1 MNTIQSKNNTKA
13 HIVGVLLILTTL
25 SSYLYHPLMVLIK
38 PFQSIEQFYLWGY
51 CIVPIG
57 TFLLALL
64 SYALLLGTK
73 PNKPT
78 RIALYLLMVYW
89 LVSTMC
95 TMVSYLDYEYEIP
108 TWLGYRGFLEL
119 LLNVCSV
126 YIYCL
131 IYRNNDMDKRDISWI
146 NIYIISNLS
155 GALFFIC
162 NVLNDVAVGNY
173 SEIIHAHFGDFVFW
187 SSTGSFKIFRYCFM
201 VLMLIAHWRFAHC
214 AAFTGTDEQRTPAE
228 ENYKPIARYVVAAL
242 VALTLGS
249 GVLFLLYHYA
259 EPLLTAIG

>member
-13 HIVGVLLILTTL
+13 HITGVLLILTTL
-25 SSYLYHPLMVLIK
+25 ISYLYFPLMVLIK
-38 PFQSIEQFYLWGY
+38 PFDSIEQFYLWGY

-89 LVSTMC
+89 LVSTM
-95 TMVSYLDYEYEIP
+95 TQMYVFLDYVYEIP
-108 TWLGYRGFLEL
+108 TWFGYISL
-119 LLNVCSV
+119 LDRLLCVCSV
-126 YIYCL
+126 YIYGL

-146 NIYIISNLS
+146 NIYIIGNLIGVLFS
-155 GALFFIC
+155 IDFALKW
-162 NVLNDVAVGNY
+162 AVGNY
-173 SEIIHAHFGDFVFW
+173 SEIIQAHLGKTVFW
-187 SSTGSFKIFRYCFM
+187 NSTGSYNIFSYCFM

-242 VALTLGS
+242 VALTLG
-249 GVLFLLYHYA
+249 GGIFFLLYHYA
-259 EPLLTAIG
+259 EPLLNAIG

>member
-13 HIVGVLLILTTL
+13 HIAGVLLILTTL
-25 SSYLYHPLMVLIK
+25 SGCLYHPLMVLIK
-38 PFQSIEQFYLWGY
+38 PFQSIEQFYLCTD

-64 SYALLLGTK
+64 SYAFLLGTK

-78 RIALYLLMVYW
+78 RIALYLLMVCW
-89 LVSTMC
+89 LVSTMSI
-95 TMVSYLDYEYEIP
+95 MVSFFDYVIP
-108 TWLGYRGFLEL
+108 AWFGYILEL
-119 LLNVCSV
+119 LCFVCSI

-146 NIYIISNLS
+146 NIYIISNLIS
-155 GALFFIC
+155 ALFFIC
-162 NVLNDVAVGNY
+162 NLLNYWEVGNY
-173 SEIIHAHFGDFVFW
+173 SEIIRAHFGGFVFW
-187 SSTGSFKIFRYCFM
+187 SSTGSYNIFCYCFM

-242 VALTLGS
+242 VALTLGG

-259 EPLLTAIG
+259 EPLLNAIG

>member
-13 HIVGVLLILTTL
+13 HIAGVLLILTTL
-25 SSYLYHPLMVLIK
+25 ISYLSLPLMVLIK
-38 PFQSIEQFYLWGY
+38 PFQSIEQIYLFNN

-57 TFLLALL
+57 KFLLALL

-78 RIALYLLMVYW
+78 RIALYLLMVCW

-95 TMVSYLDYEYEIP
+95 IMVSYLDYEYEIP
-108 TWLGYRGFLEL
+108 TWLGYIGFLEL
-119 LLNVCSV
+119 LCFVCSV

-146 NIYIISNLS
+146 NIYIIGNLIS
-155 GALFFIC
+155 ALFFIDF
-162 NVLNDVAVGNY
+162 VLKGAVENY
-173 SEIIHAHFGDFVFW
+173 SAIMRAHFGEFVFW
-187 SSTGSFKIFRYCFM
+187 YSTGSYNIFCFCFM

-242 VALTLGS
+242 VALTLG
-249 GVLFLLYHYA
+249 GGIFFLLYHYA
-259 EPLLTAIG
+259 EPLLNAIG

>member
-13 HIVGVLLILTTL
+13 HIAGVLLILSTL
-25 SSYLYHPLMVLIK
+25 ITYLYHPLMVLIK
-38 PFQSIEQFYLWGY
+38 PFDSIEQFYLWGY

-78 RIALYLLMVYW
+78 RIALYLLMVCW
-89 LVSTMC
+89 LVSTM
-95 TMVSYLDYEYEIP
+95 TQMYVFLDYVYEIP
-108 TWLGYRGFLEL
+108 TWFGYISL
-119 LLNVCSV
+119 LDRLLCVCSV
-126 YIYCL
+126 YIYGL

-146 NIYIISNLS
+146 NIYIIGNLI
-155 GALFFIC
+155 GVLFFIDFA
-162 NVLNDVAVGNY
+162 LKWAVGNY
-173 SEIIHAHFGDFVFW
+173 SEIIQAHLGKTVFW
-187 SSTGSFKIFRYCFM
+187 NSTGSYNIFSYCLM

-242 VALTLGS
+242 VALTLG
-249 GVLFLLYHYA
+249 GGIFFLLYHYA
-259 EPLLTAIG
+259 EPLLNAIG

>member
-13 HIVGVLLILTTL
+13 HIAGVLFILTTL
-25 SSYLYHPLMVLIK
+25 ISYLYHPLMVLIK
-38 PFQSIEQFYLWGY
+38 PFDSIEQFYLWGY

-78 RIALYLLMVYW
+78 RIALYLLMVCW
-89 LVSTMC
+89 LVSTMLI
-95 TMVSYLDYEYEIP
+95 MVSFLDYVYEIRIP
-108 TWLGYRGFLEL
+108 TWLGGVLEL
-119 LLNVCSV
+119 LLCVCSV

-146 NIYIISNLS
+146 NIYIIGNLIGVLFS
-155 GALFFIC
+155 IDFALKW
-162 NVLNDVAVGNY
+162 AVGNY
-173 SEIIHAHFGDFVFW
+173 SEIIQAHLGKTVFW
-187 SSTGSFKIFRYCFM
+187 NSTGSYNIFSYCFM

-249 GVLFLLYHYA
+249 GIFFLLYHYA
-259 EPLLTAIG
+259 EPLLNAIG

>member
-13 HIVGVLLILTTL
+13 HIAGVLLILTAL
-25 SSYLYHPLMVLIK
+25 VSYLYFPLMVLIK
-38 PFQSIEQFYLWGY
+38 PFHSDEQVYLWTY
-51 CIVPIG
+51 CIVPIS

-78 RIALYLLMVYW
+78 RIALYLLMVCW
-89 LVSTMC
+89 LVSEMLI
-95 TMVSYLDYEYEIP
+95 MVSFLDYVYEIRIP
-108 TWLGYRGFLEL
+108 TWLGGVLEL
-119 LLNVCSV
+119 LLCVCSV

-146 NIYIISNLS
+146 NIYIISNLI
-155 GALFFIC
+155 GPLFFIC
-162 NVLNDVAVGNY
+162 YRFSDICGYQDICNRF
-173 SEIIHAHFGDFVFW
+173 FGDFVFW
-187 SSTGSFKIFRYCFM
+187 NSTGSYKIFSYCFM
-201 VLMLIAHWRFAHC
+201 VFMLIAHWRFAHC
-214 AAFTGTDEQRTPAE
+214 AAFTGTDEQRTLAE

-249 GVLFLLYHYA
+249 GIFFLLYHYA
-259 EPLLTAIG
+259 EPLLNAIG

>member
-13 HIVGVLLILTTL
+13 HIAGVLLILTTL
-25 SSYLYHPLMVLIK
+25 SGYLYHPLMVLIK
-38 PFQSIEQFYLWGY
+38 PFQSLEQFYLWGY

-57 TFLLALL
+57 MFLLALL

-78 RIALYLLMVYW
+78 RIALYLLMVCW
-89 LVSTMC
+89 LVSTMIR
-95 TMVSYLDYEYEIP
+95 MYIFLDYVYEIP
-108 TWLGYRGFLEL
+108 TWLGYISFLEL
-119 LLNVCSV
+119 LLYVCSV

-146 NIYIISNLS
+146 NIYIISNLI
-155 GALFFIC
+155 GPLFFIC
-162 NVLNDVAVGNY
+162 FRFSDICGYQDICNRF
-173 SEIIHAHFGDFVFW
+173 FGDFVFW
-187 SSTGSFKIFRYCFM
+187 NSTGSYEMFSYCLM

-249 GVLFLLYHYA
+249 GIFFLLYHYA
-259 EPLLTAIG
+259 EPLLNAIG

>member
-38 PFQSIEQFYLWGY
+38 PFQSIEQFYQWGY

-64 SYALLLGTK
+64 SSALLLGTK

-89 LVSTMC
+89 LGATM
-95 TMVSYLDYEYEIP
+95 TQMYVFLDYVYEIP
-108 TWLGYRGFLEL
+108 AWFGYISFLDRL
-119 LLNVCSV
+119 LCVCSV

-146 NIYIISNLS
+146 NIYIIGNLIGVLFS
-155 GALFFIC
+155 IDFALKW
-162 NVLNDVAVGNY
+162 AVGNY
-173 SEIIHAHFGDFVFW
+173 SEIIQAHLGKTVFW
-187 SSTGSFKIFRYCFM
+187 NSTGSYNIFSYCFM

-259 EPLLTAIG
+259 EPLLNAIG